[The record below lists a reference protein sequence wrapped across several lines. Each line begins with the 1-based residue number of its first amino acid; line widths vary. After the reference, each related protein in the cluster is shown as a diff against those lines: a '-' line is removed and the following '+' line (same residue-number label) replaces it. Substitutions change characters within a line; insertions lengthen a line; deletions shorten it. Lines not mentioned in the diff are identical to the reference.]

1 MMNVVELPIT
11 RLTGATW
18 NANIMDEVMLTRLRE
33 SITRF
38 GLVGILVVR
47 RLPDGLYEVLSGNQ
61 RLGVL
66 AELGYTHVPC
76 VVVDVGDGEARL
88 LSQAMNH
95 VQGVDDLGLRGEL
108 LREVLSELTQDQV
121 LSILPE
127 SADSLNALTSL
138 GQQDMAEHLAAWQKA
153 QVARLR
159 HLQVQLT
166 DSQIEVVEEALSRIL
181 PKAREQQGESP
192 NVRGTAIY
200 LLCKF
205 YLEREIAQ

>member
-1 MMNVVELPIT
+1 MKMADL
-11 RLTGATW
+11 LTTLLTAATW
-18 NANIMDEVMLTRLRE
+18 NANIMDDAMRSKLKE

-38 GLVGILVVR
+38 GPVGNLVVR
-47 RLPDGLYEVLSGNQ
+47 LLPDGLYEVLSGNQ

-76 VVVDVGDGEARL
+76 VVVDVNDAEARL
-88 LSQAMNH
+88 LSQALNH
-95 VQGVDDLGLRGEL
+95 IQGDDDLGLRAEL
-108 LREVLSELTQDQV
+108 LRDVLRELPEDQV

-127 SADSLNALTSL
+127 SSESLHALTSL
-138 GQQDMAEHLAAWQKA
+138 GQKDMAEHLAAWQKA

-166 DSQIEVVEEALSRIL
+166 DSQLEVVEEALSRIL
-181 PKAREQQGESP
+181 PKAREQQGDSP
-192 NVRGTAIY
+192 NTRGTAIY